1 MPKLVKSVKMNVNVI
16 SHGPSQGK
24 TYKDDNGRK
33 VNVVNYVEHN
43 AFSIIFLI

>member
-1 MPKLVKSVKMNVNVI
+1 MNVNVI

-43 AFSIIFLI
+43 AFFDYISYLAKKA